1 MAGSFFTLS
10 FPSLFPSFLPIFHLV
25 IRCPF
30 FLPLSLLSSFFPF
43 IASALT
49 PFHPTLRLSFH
60 SYHPCFLLS
69 FLLPP
74 SLLSSFIPE
83 IRLASF
89 HLSILP
95 TILSSP
101 PSIFP
106 YPSSFLTLSHSNHP
120 CFPSHFAF
128 FLPLFF
134 AAYLPFG
141 PRPAILLPTLPF
153 HTIFLVQLVPNL
165 DSSALKKV
173 IRVNRIYSWPAVYMK
188 RRRVLETEV
197 LRRWETRRLRLSL

>member
-60 SYHPCFLLS
+60 PYHPCFLLS

-120 CFPSHFAF
+120 CFLPILHFSFLYSSPPTFPFAPVLPFFFPLSLFIQF
-128 FLPLFF
+128 FLF
-134 AAYLPFG
+134 
-141 PRPAILLPTLPF
+141 
-153 HTIFLVQLVPNL
+153 N
-165 DSSALKKV
+165 
-173 IRVNRIYSWPAVYMK
+173 
-188 RRRVLETEV
+188 
-197 LRRWETRRLRLSL
+197 